1 MNSNF
6 GYTGKVTF
14 KSIFKGRTISTQYL
28 NNGTSLLFESYA
40 RALAGQNISEVLPAY
55 LNIYY
60 TKKSENPSLNSETHS
75 FLRNSKG
82 AGVVRT
88 VDRDEDGKLLTRL
101 SVSITRDMMDIDD
114 LETSN
119 DVSVELQ
126 LLTDILPTTGAQGVL
141 ATVDVDNPKEFT
153 TSILETPYG
162 IQFIIVWD
170 LYVDNINKEGES

>member
-14 KSIFKGRTISTQYL
+14 KSIFKGRTISTQYF
-28 NNGTSLLFESYA
+28 NNGTSLLFEAYA
-40 RALAGQNISEVLPAY
+40 RALSGQNISEVLPAY

-60 TKKSENPSLNSETHS
+60 TKDTETHS

-101 SVSITRDMMDIDD
+101 SVSIIRDMMDIDD

-119 DVSVELQ
+119 GVSVELQ

-141 ATVDVDNPKEFT
+141 ATVDVDNPEEFT
-153 TSILETPYG
+153 TSMLETPYG

-170 LYVDNINKEGES
+170 LYVDNINKEGDV